1 VVLLATLSPESV
13 WKFFSMNALPLG
25 HGIELLT
32 LVVALLEPEH
42 SECAKVVQEKLTEV
56 CEEDHRSAYMWLLS
70 AKR

>member
-1 VVLLATLSPESV
+1 
-13 WKFFSMNALPLG
+13 MNALPLG